1 MLADIKS
8 YVFLKKEELKKE
20 VLKLEVKPH
29 LLIIQ
34 VNDDVASNSYI
45 KGKIKDCSEIGV
57 ICDLLKL
64 DINVS
69 QSELLSII
77 DKYNKDNKIHG
88 ILVQMPLPKQ
98 INEDVI
104 KQSIDPKK
112 DVDGF
117 NKLSKFKPCTPYG
130 IIKYLEFINYEFK
143 SKKAVIINRSNIVGK
158 PLINLLL
165 EKDCNVTVLHSKTT
179 LEDMKYYLQH
189 ADLIVSAIGKPHI
202 LKGYN
207 FKKDAVLIDVGISRI
222 DGKLCGDF
230 ETNNDVKLQTP
241 VPGGIGLITRLTLL
255 ENLLEAYRN
264 EL

>member
-8 YVFLKKEELKKE
+8 YVFLKKEKLKKE

-64 DINVS
+64 DINIS

-77 DKYNKDNKIHG
+77 DKYNKDSTIHG

-143 SKKAVIINRSNIVGK
+143 SKNAVIINRSNIVGK

-207 FKKDAVLIDVGISRI
+207 FKKDAVLIDVGISRV

-230 ETNNDVKLQTP
+230 ETNNDVKLQKS
-241 VPGGIGLITRLTLL
+241 VPGGIVLITILTLL

>member
-34 VNDDVASNSYI
+34 VNDDAASNSYI

-57 ICDLLKL
+57 ICNLLKL
-64 DINVS
+64 DINIS

-117 NKLSKFKPCTPYG
+117 NKLSKFKACTPYG

-143 SKKAVIINRSNIVGK
+143 SKNAVIINRSNIVGK

-165 EKDCNVTVLHSKTT
+165 EKDCNVTVLHSKTK

-222 DGKLCGDF
+222 NEKLCGDF